1 MAVVLEQLRSFKFGP
16 TAAHIYLWTI
26 LRTYSTV
33 EVLSYDLNLKTD
45 SH

>member
-1 MAVVLEQLRSFKFGP
+1 MAVVLERLRSFGP